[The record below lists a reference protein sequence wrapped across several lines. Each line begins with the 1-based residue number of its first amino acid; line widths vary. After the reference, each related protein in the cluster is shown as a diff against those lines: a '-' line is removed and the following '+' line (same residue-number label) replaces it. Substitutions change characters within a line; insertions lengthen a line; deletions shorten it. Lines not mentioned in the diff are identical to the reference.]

1 MGGVLDLVRRSGR
14 SGLLAFCD
22 VLFDAHL
29 LHRSTLTS
37 WGQTFIDGVESP
49 GVGRSK
55 LAVDIEDE
63 HVVEADH
70 QLRAS
75 KKEGHEIWQCA
86 TKSMRISI

>member
-1 MGGVLDLVRRSGR
+1 MMSSVGGVLDLIRRGGR

-37 WGQTFIDGVESP
+37 WGEGFVDGVESP
-49 GVGRSK
+49 GVGGCE

-70 QLRAS
+70 QLSAS
-75 KKEGHEIWQCA
+75 RKETHEL
-86 TKSMRISI
+86 